1 MNCPNCGSKFNDIV
15 LKSHYGAPVK
25 LMQCPSCGGVWCGSV
40 ELVSISP
47 EQAENFEKINVSKL
61 AEFTSIK
68 KNLQCPQCGKSLTEF
83 KDANFPSQV
92 KILFCPQCK
101 GFWLNRGELTEFK
114 EWQEKKIESVH
125 QEFLQ
130 KKDGE
135 LQNDLAGIM
144 AANKPDDYA
153 VLGNLGVFLN
163 KPVDYTDAARGAQ
176 NDLLEIIFNI
186 LWEIARTLLCL

>member
-1 MNCPNCGSKFNDIV
+1 
-15 LKSHYGAPVK
+15 
-25 LMQCPSCGGVWCGSV
+25 
-40 ELVSISP
+40 
-47 EQAENFEKINVSKL
+47 
-61 AEFTSIK
+61 
-68 KNLQCPQCGKSLTEF
+68 
-83 KDANFPSQV
+83 
-92 KILFCPQCK
+92 
-101 GFWLNRGELTEFK
+101 
-114 EWQEKKIESVH
+114 VH